1 MTCSTAS
8 PRSPTHDTAVA
19 DGTVGTVLAVAVA
32 AMRAGGVNPAQGRM
46 TS

>member
-1 MTCSTAS
+1 
-8 PRSPTHDTAVA
+8 VA